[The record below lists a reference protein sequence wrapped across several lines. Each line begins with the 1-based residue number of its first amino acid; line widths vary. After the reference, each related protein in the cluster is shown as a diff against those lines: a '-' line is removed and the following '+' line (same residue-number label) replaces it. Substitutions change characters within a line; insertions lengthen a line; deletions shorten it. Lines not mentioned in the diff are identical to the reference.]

1 MDAKIP
7 AATGG
12 NTSLPLSKGTLRKH
26 REGVMIRFQFR
37 VQLYF
42 HVVHTPW
49 IPLPR
54 DFYQTLHIA
63 NNPNNMLC
71 WKKKRSC
78 LGLPAQPHSNGITAQ
93 PVLTRFFSDLPTFIL
108 LSTQRYNH
116 VTVINMHRTLKTLHT
131 LWCCPWRKKWM
142 VIQNGSSAGTWL
154 IKWNKN
160 RCKTYSINDHIK
172 MPNKNSSENADKAL
186 SLESR

>member
-1 MDAKIP
+1 MLFTHPEYHFQEIFTKHYI
-7 AATGG
+7 
-12 NTSLPLSKGTLRKH
+12 LLITLTTCYVEKKH
-26 REGVMIRFQFR
+26 
-37 VQLYF
+37 
-42 HVVHTPW
+42 
-49 IPLPR
+49 
-54 DFYQTLHIA
+54 
-63 NNPNNMLC
+63 
-71 WKKKRSC
+71 RSC

-108 LSTQRYNH
+108 LSTQRYSH